1 MAVTKNTAKMAGKSL
16 DTSEVN
22 NTNNTDAG
30 IAGSDDME
38 ASGAIIEDGAKD
50 MVDMKH
56 PSVDD
61 NPRKDT
67 TKAMNQIDFN
77 EPSGLTPPEE
87 VVAKALKANG

>member
-1 MAVTKNTAKMAGKSL
+1 MAISKKVATRGTV
-16 DTSEVN
+16 DTSQVN

-56 PSVDD
+56 PAVDD
-61 NPRKDT
+61 NPRAGT
-67 TKAMNQIDFN
+67 TKGMNQIDFN
-77 EPSGLTPPEE
+77 TPSALTTQEDE
-87 VVAKALKANG
+87 VEDDLKAKASK